1 MELKKSMLNLNLDFL
16 KRLNILSFTLVPI
29 SLLIGDKFTLVSL
42 LLFIITTC
50 LQYKLKELF
59 HQIKIVLKNRWTI
72 LFSLIYIIQL
82 LRFPYFDNQAD
93 NFFSANDTQSSLL
106 IIPII
111 VQLFYNK
118 FDSIKNYRSH
128 CNT

>member
-111 VQLFYNK
+111 VHMPRFLT
-118 FDSIKNYRSH
+118 SSRRE
-128 CNT
+128 